1 MIKNLNNMETS
12 LYIRLGRLI
21 TPYWP
26 AILVSTISAIIYVVF
41 NSLSIWLTASL
52 INNILTDFDQLLK
65 DHYHNKQNIN
75 GINDQLKYWTNE
87 LILRENPKET
97 LKVLCLTILTVFV
110 MKNVFLYLKN
120 LALTYVQFNLITNIR
135 NNLFDHFHKLS
146 ISFFD
151 KNKSGE
157 LTSILVNDVSNMRI
171 ALGTSFHKIFI
182 EPINIITFI
191 SILFI
196 INLKLATIALF
207 IIPITSLVILLIG
220 KSIRRKSKRT
230 AEQIA
235 EIMGRI
241 SEILNSI
248 RVVKAFGNEDY
259 ESKRFKK
266 EQDKYYSLITRRAKL
281 KLTASPIAETIGAII
296 GVLLLWV
303 GGSDVLVMK
312 TMNSEDFIRFILILF
327 SVLGPIR
334 QLSNVS
340 IQMQMGIASAE
351 RVFKVLDTNTEVVE
365 KKHPIKINKFENS
378 LEFKNV
384 DFFYE
389 NNEPVLKNVS
399 FEIKKG
405 EMVAIVGPSGA
416 GKSTI
421 ADLISRFYDVK
432 SGAIFFDG
440 IDLRDVST
448 KSLRSNFGIVTQETI
463 LFDETIEFNIAY
475 GKIKYSEDELI
486 NASIA
491 ANAYDFIK
499 EQQKGFQTVI
509 GEKGLKLSG
518 GQRQRIAIARA
529 ILRNPPILILDEAT
543 SALDTNSEREVQ
555 IAIDNLMRDRTTV
568 VIAHRLSTIRQSD
581 SIIVLD
587 DGRVVENGNHAS
599 LLKKKGLYSKLYND
613 ARTELTE

>member
-1 MIKNLNNMETS
+1 METS

-21 TPYWP
+21 IPYWP

-65 DHYHNKQNIN
+65 EHYHNKQNIN

-157 LTSILVNDVSNMRI
+157 LTSILVNDVSNMRV

-182 EPINIITFI
+182 EPINIIAFI

-207 IIPITSLVILLIG
+207 IIPITSLVILVIG

-266 EQDKYYSLITRRAKL
+266 EQDKYYSLITQRAKL

-334 QLSNVS
+334 LLSNVS

-365 KKHPIKINKFENS
+365 KENPVKINKFENS

-440 IDLRDVST
+440 IDLREIST
-448 KSLRSNFGIVTQETI
+448 KSLRNNFGIVTQETI

-499 EQQKGFQTVI
+499 EQPKGFQTVI

-529 ILRNPPILILDEAT
+529 ILRNPPILVLDEAT

-568 VIAHRLSTIRQSD
+568 VIAHRLSTIKQSD

-587 DGRVVENGNHAS
+587 DGKVVENGNHTS

-613 ARTELTE
+613 ARTELP